1 MRLSEIRKVL
11 DKAEALAKQLGND
24 DPDIT
29 FWHVDLDPTVVL
41 DLKVNPVMDDCQ
53 VLDSNNPGNFS
64 FQVVEQNTK

>member
-11 DKAEALAKQLGND
+11 EKAEALAKQMGND

-29 FWHVDLDPTVVL
+29 FWHSNLDPTVVL

-53 VLDSNNPGNFS
+53 VLDSKNPGNFS

>member
-11 DKAEALAKQLGND
+11 KKAEALAKQMGND

-29 FWHVDLDPTVVL
+29 FWHIDLDPTVVL

-53 VLDSNNPGNFS
+53 VLDSNNLGNFS